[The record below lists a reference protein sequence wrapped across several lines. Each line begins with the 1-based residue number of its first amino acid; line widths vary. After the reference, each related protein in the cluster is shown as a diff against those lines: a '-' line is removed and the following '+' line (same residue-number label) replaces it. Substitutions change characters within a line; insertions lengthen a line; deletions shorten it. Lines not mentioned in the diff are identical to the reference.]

1 MTTDKKIPFVGLHA
15 HSVAG
20 SIFDAIGYPDEHM
33 DFCYE
38 NGGEAL
44 ALTDHGNMNGF
55 SHQFL
60 HWKKMKAEGK
70 NFKPIFGVEAY
81 FLPSIEEWRG
91 EYNRIKEDAKLAKS
105 LAKGDTSGATVEDE
119 EESKKAIKS
128 ILNRRRHLV
137 LLVQNQT
144 GLNNMFKLISES
156 YNEENYYR
164 YPRVDYAMLDK
175 YSEGIIAASACL
187 GGPYAGNYWA
197 NREEGPEAVREAM
210 RETTRQFVKIF
221 GDRWHGELQWNGIPE
236 QHELNQ
242 YIIEMHHEFGIPLIS
257 TADSHYPNPDAWK
270 DRELYKRLGWLG
282 KGKPDW
288 MEDTELPAGVE
299 EIGYEIYPKNGNQ
312 MWDSYKYYSKTAGV
326 EYDDQLVMDSITR
339 THDIA
344 FKMIEDFVPDTTVKL
359 PDFVVPAGHTAT
371 QALVN
376 YALEGLRNRGLHEN
390 KEYTDRL
397 KMELDVIDD
406 RGFSKYFLTM
416 KAISDKA
423 NEVQLTGPG
432 RGSAAGSLVAYV
444 LGITQIDPI
453 KYGLLF
459 ERFLRKDATDYPDID
474 YDVAEPMELKELLME
489 DWGKNS
495 VIPISN
501 WNTLQLKSLI
511 KDISKWYGVPF
522 IEVNKVTSQMI
533 FEATPAAKAR
543 HGIKAGVY
551 TPTWEEVMELSPS
564 LRGFLVK
571 YPHIKTHVEAL
582 VGQVR
587 SCSRHAGGVLI
598 ADDLN
603 EHMPI
608 ISSGGVRQS
617 PWAEGQNVRH
627 LEPLGFIKF
636 DLLGLSTLRMI
647 EGAIRHIL
655 VRHHN
660 IPEPTFKDVQ
670 DFYNKHLHPDVI
682 DFDDQ
687 EVYKNVFQKGN
698 FAGIFQFTEGRAQEF
713 CSNAQPKS
721 LVDISAITSIYRP
734 GPLSANVHEQYIQA
748 KENADEIDY
757 MNHHIKDVTEE
768 TYGFLIFQ
776 EQIALLAH
784 KLGKDLTLDEGN
796 MLRKVLTKKGTGKG
810 AKVKNQLKQKFI
822 NGCVEKGIRQREAEG
837 MWERFEY
844 FSGYGFNK
852 SHAISYSAISFQ
864 CAWLWNYYPVEWMAS
879 FLDKEPEKR
888 KEKAINIAK
897 ANGFFIE
904 KADVNRSSFEWEI
917 DPNDDRKLIQP
928 LAGLKGL
935 GDAAIQQ
942 IVDNRPFANVEEFL
956 FHDDIVY
963 SKLNKKALDVL
974 VRSGAMNSLMDDRFT
989 GRKHFWSAVAVDRV
1003 YNRKKFNENIEKYK
1017 NEGDFTPEEEIENL
1031 TTITGIFPMSLVVTP
1046 EVQQKLDEYF
1056 IPAISDYDP
1065 ELGLVWFIPREIV
1078 RKKTKNGKPYW
1089 IVQVIDSNSVLTRF
1103 RCWGIV
1109 EGKDRIHLNRP
1120 YMGKLDYDPAWG
1132 FSTRSIKRN
1141 LRLLG

>member
-1 MTTDKKIPFVGLHA
+1 MKPLGVKSVKKLREDNVYDIHHDLEQKHFM
-15 HSVAG
+15 
-20 SIFDAIGYPDEHM
+20 DEHP
-33 DFCYE
+33 
-38 NGGEAL
+38 N
-44 ALTDHGNMNGF
+44 
-55 SHQFL
+55 
-60 HWKKMKAEGK
+60 
-70 NFKPIFGVEAY
+70 
-81 FLPSIEEWRG
+81 
-91 EYNRIKEDAKLAKS
+91 
-105 LAKGDTSGATVEDE
+105 
-119 EESKKAIKS
+119 
-128 ILNRRRHLV
+128 
-137 LLVQNQT
+137 
-144 GLNNMFKLISES
+144 LI
-156 YNEENYYR
+156 
-164 YPRVDYAMLDK
+164 
-175 YSEGIIAASACL
+175 
-187 GGPYAGNYWA
+187 A
-197 NREEGPEAVREAM
+197 N
-210 RETTRQFVKIF
+210 
-221 GDRWHGELQWNGIPE
+221 
-236 QHELNQ
+236 
-242 YIIEMHHEFGIPLIS
+242 
-257 TADSHYPNPDAWK
+257 
-270 DRELYKRLGWLG
+270 
-282 KGKPDW
+282 
-288 MEDTELPAGVE
+288 
-299 EIGYEIYPKNGNQ
+299 
-312 MWDSYKYYSKTAGV
+312 
-326 EYDDQLVMDSITR
+326 
-339 THDIA
+339 
-344 FKMIEDFVPDTTVKL
+344 
-359 PDFVVPAGHTAT
+359 
-371 QALVN
+371 
-376 YALEGLRNRGLHEN
+376 
-390 KEYTDRL
+390 
-397 KMELDVIDD
+397 
-406 RGFSKYFLTM
+406 
-416 KAISDKA
+416 
-423 NEVQLTGPG
+423 
-432 RGSAAGSLVAYV
+432 SLV
-444 LGITQIDPI
+444 
-453 KYGLLF
+453 
-459 ERFLRKDATDYPDID
+459 
-474 YDVAEPMELKELLME
+474 
-489 DWGKNS
+489 
-495 VIPISN
+495 ISN
-501 WNTLQLKSLI
+501 
-511 KDISKWYGVPF
+511 
-522 IEVNKVTSQMI
+522 
-533 FEATPAAKAR
+533 
-543 HGIKAGVY
+543 
-551 TPTWEEVMELSPS
+551 
-564 LRGFLVK
+564 
-571 YPHIKTHVEAL
+571 
-582 VGQVR
+582 
-587 SCSRHAGGVLI
+587 CSRHAGGVLI
-598 ADDLN
+598 ADNLN

-687 EVYKNVFQKGN
+687 EVYENVFQKGN
-698 FAGIFQFTEGRAQEF
+698 FAGIFQFTEARAQEF
-713 CSNAQPKS
+713 CANAQPKS

-757 MNHHIKDVTEE
+757 MNDHIKEITQE

-784 KLGKDLTLDEGN
+784 KLGKGVSLDEGN
-796 MLRKVLTKKGTGKG
+796 LLRKVLTKKGTGKG
-810 AKVKNQLKQKFI
+810 HEVKMKIHDKFVE
-822 NGCVEKGIRQREAEG
+822 GCVEKGIRRHEAES

-864 CAWLWNYYPVEWMAS
+864 CAWLWNYYPIEWMAS

-897 ANGFFIE
+897 ANGFFVE

-942 IVDNRPFANVEEFL
+942 IVDNRPFANIEEFL

-1017 NEGDFTPEEEIENL
+1017 DEGDFTPEEEIENL

-1046 EVQQKLDEYF
+1046 EVRQKLDEYY

-1065 ELGLVWFIPREIV
+1065 ELGLVWFIPREII
-1078 RKKTKNGKPYW
+1078 RKKTKKGKPYW
-1089 IVQVIDSNSVLTRF
+1089 IVEVIDSNSVLTRF